1 MTLRQAQG
9 DVDTNV
15 RVVLVDDQELVR
27 SGLRRIL
34 RRRDGF
40 EIVAECSDGSEVP
53 AVLDELGAGDDRG
66 VDVVVMD
73 LRMRTVDGITATG
86 AVVARG
92 DGPPVL
98 VLTTF
103 DDDEMLSGALRAG
116 AAGFLLK
123 DSSADDLIRAVRTV
137 AEGGNWLDPSVTG
150 RVLHRFRSI
159 APRPAASG
167 TRGAADQLTVRE
179 LEVLRRMALGR
190 SNGEIAGDLV
200 ISELTVKS
208 HVGRIFTKLGL
219 RDRPAAIVYAY
230 DNGLVQPTP
239 S

>member
-1 MTLRQAQG
+1 
-9 DVDTNV
+9 V

-40 EIVAECSDGSEVP
+40 EIVAECADGAELP
-53 AVLDELGAGDDRG
+53 AVLASHGVDRA
-66 VDVVVMD
+66 VDVVLMD
-73 LRMRTVDGITATG
+73 LRMREVDGITATRLLVEQDE
-86 AVVARG
+86 A
-92 DGPPVL
+92 PPVL

-123 DSSADDLIRAVRTV
+123 DSSADDLIRAVRAV
-137 AEGGNWLDPSVTG
+137 AAGDSWLDPAVTG
-150 RVLHRFRSI
+150 RVLSSYRRST
-159 APRPAASG
+159 PAEVPPAD
-167 TRGAADQLTVRE
+167 AAYETLTARE
-179 LEVLRRMALGR
+179 LEVLLAMAGGR
-190 SNGEIAGDLV
+190 SNAEIAGDLF

-208 HVGRIFTKLGL
+208 HIGRIFTKLGL

-230 DNGLVQPTP
+230 DRGLVRPGGAG
-239 S
+239 

>member
-9 DVDTNV
+9 DVDANV

-53 AVLDELGAGDDRG
+53 AVLDELGAG

-167 TRGAADQLTVRE
+167 TPGAADQLTVRE

-230 DNGLVQPTP
+230 DNGLVTP
-239 S
+239 HLS

>member
-1 MTLRQAQG
+1 MSET
-9 DVDTNV
+9 TV

-53 AVLDELGAGDDRG
+53 GTLDGLPGG

-73 LRMRTVDGITATG
+73 LRMRVVDGITATSG
-86 AVVARG
+86 VVARA

-116 AAGFLLK
+116 ASGFLLK
-123 DSSADDLIRAVRTV
+123 DSSAEDLIRAVRTV
-137 AEGGNWLDPSVTG
+137 AGGGHWLDPTVTG
-150 RVLHRFRSI
+150 RVLDQFRTS
-159 APRPAASG
+159 AP
-167 TRGAADQLTVRE
+167 RGAATAAAVDPLTARE
-179 LEVLRRMALGR
+179 IEVLCAIALGR

-230 DNGLVQPTP
+230 DHGLVSPRP

>member
-1 MTLRQAQG
+1 MSGEVERA
-9 DVDTNV
+9 V

-40 EIVAECSDGSEVP
+40 EIVAECGDGSEVP
-53 AVLDELGAGDDRG
+53 GTLDSLAADGDPGA
-66 VDVVVMD
+66 DVVVMD
-73 LRMRTVDGITATG
+73 LRMRTVDGITATAG
-86 AVVARG
+86 VAARP

-137 AEGGNWLDPSVTG
+137 ADGGHWLDPSVTG
-150 RVLHRFRSI
+150 RVLQQFRTG
-159 APRPAASG
+159 PPVVPA
-167 TRGAADQLTVRE
+167 RGSAATDPLTARE
-179 LEVLRRMALGR
+179 LEVLRAIALGR
-190 SNGEIAGDLV
+190 SNGEIADELV

-230 DNGLVQPTP
+230 DHGLVSPGR

>member
-1 MTLRQAQG
+1 MTAA
-9 DVDTNV
+9 VPV
-15 RVVLVDDQELVR
+15 RVLLVDDQELVR

-40 EIVAECSDGSEVP
+40 EIVAECSDGAEVP
-53 AVLDELGAGDDRG
+53 DTLAELATDGG
-66 VDVVVMD
+66 VDVVLMD
-73 LRMRTVDGITATG
+73 LRMRHVDGITATRRL
-86 AVVARG
+86 AEDPDA
-92 DGPPVL
+92 PPVL

-123 DSSADDLIRAVRTV
+123 DSSADDLIRGVRAV
-137 AEGGNWLDPSVTG
+137 AAGDSWLDPAVTG
-150 RVLHRFRSI
+150 RVLRSYRSS
-159 APRPAASG
+159 APASPANGQAV
-167 TRGAADQLTVRE
+167 ADVLTPRE
-179 LEVLRRMALGR
+179 LEVLRAIAIGR
-190 SNGEIAGDLV
+190 SNGEIAAELV

-208 HVGRIFTKLGL
+208 HIGRIFTKLHL

-230 DNGLVQPTP
+230 DHGLVSPAT

>member
-1 MTLRQAQG
+1 MS
-9 DVDTNV
+9 V
-15 RVVLVDDQELVR
+15 RVLLVDDQELVR

-40 EIVAECSDGSEVP
+40 EIVAECSDGSGVP
-53 AVLDELGAGDDRG
+53 AALDAHD

-73 LRMRTVDGITATG
+73 LRMREVDGITATG
-86 AVVARG
+86 QVVARS

-116 AAGFLLK
+116 AVGFLLK

-137 AEGGNWLDPSVTG
+137 AAGGSWLDPAVTG
-150 RVLHRFRSI
+150 RVLSRFRSF
-159 APRPAASG
+159 APVVAANDPATA
-167 TRGAADQLTVRE
+167 QLTARE
-179 LEVLRRMALGR
+179 LEVLRAMALGR
-190 SNGEIAGDLV
+190 SNSEIAAELV

-230 DNGLVQPTP
+230 DHGLVSPHL

>member
-1 MTLRQAQG
+1 MTPE
-9 DVDTNV
+9 VET
-15 RVVLVDDQELVR
+15 RVILVDDQELVR

-40 EIVAECSDGSEVP
+40 EIVAECGDGSELP
-53 AVLDELGAGDDRG
+53 AALDAHDH

-73 LRMRTVDGITATG
+73 LRMREVDGITATRALAMRVG
-86 AVVARG
+86 A
-92 DGPPVL
+92 PPVL

-123 DSSADDLIRAVRTV
+123 DSSADDLIRAVRAV
-137 AEGGNWLDPSVTG
+137 AAGDSWLDPAVTG
-150 RVLHRFRSI
+150 RVLTSYRASA
-159 APRPAASG
+159 APVPADG
-167 TRGAADQLTVRE
+167 GHDVLTARE
-179 LEVLRRMALGR
+179 LEVLCAMAAGQ
-190 SNGEIAGDLV
+190 SNTEIASSLF

-208 HVGRIFTKLGL
+208 HVGRIFTKLEL

-230 DNGLVQPTP
+230 DNGLVRPAV
-239 S
+239 